1 MQLITSY
8 LIRLFAVGMGSFRER
23 GKTQNLIR
31 LIAIGMGAFHVY
43 TSYYGTFYPYVQRS
57 IPVMLSLVL
66 TFLTLRATKNQADSK
81 KVPLYDW
88 GLVALSVVTV
98 GYVTINS
105 DYLANRWPMTPSFPM
120 SAMEIAF
127 GVIASL
133 LILEATRR
141 ILGWTLV
148 IVAVVALLYT
158 YYGEY
163 SPFLV
168 LQHRAYTFEH
178 MLDYIYMTDNGI
190 WGVALGVAATY
201 IVLFII
207 FGAVAEKAGVADF
220 FIDFANSIAGHTKG
234 GPAKVAIFS
243 SGLIG
248 SVTGSTVANV
258 YTTGQFTIPMM
269 KRLGYKPSIAGAVE
283 ALASNGGQIMPPILG
298 ATAFILAA
306 YSGVPYIK
314 VAIASLI
321 PALLY
326 FGGLFW
332 FIHLEAHKSDLKGIP
347 RSEKPDVLKTLI
359 KGGHLM
365 SPLVVLIGCL
375 VYGFSPM
382 RSAFYAIVFT
392 IIISW
397 LRKETRLG
405 PWEII
410 DALEMGAR
418 NAVLIVITCAT
429 VGFVIGG
436 FLITGLGLN
445 VSSAIISLSG
455 GYFLV
460 SLFLVGLSCIVLG
473 MGMNTVAAFILVSV
487 VGVPALTAQGVDP
500 FVANMFVFYFA
511 LLSHITPPV
520 CLAIFAG
527 AQVAGANIWE
537 TAFVGMKM
545 SAVPYIMPFLIIFT
559 PSLLLLDTPANIA
572 LDTVAVAIG
581 FLFVISG
588 VQGWALARLNMI
600 ERALFLLTGA
610 CLIWPVIIMKGAG
623 VVLAVGLLAYESYR
637 SRRNTASDA

>member
-1 MQLITSY
+1 MNLITPY
-8 LIRLFAVGMGSFRER
+8 VVRLVAVGLS
-23 GKTQNLIR
+23 T
-31 LIAIGMGAFHVY
+31 FHIY
-43 TSYYGTFYPYVQRS
+43 TAYFGTFYPYVQRS
-57 IPVMLSLVL
+57 VPVMLALIL
-66 TFLTLRATKNQADSK
+66 TFLTVRASTKDRTSDAP
-81 KVPLYDW
+81 VPLYDW
-88 GLVALSVVTV
+88 GLALLAVPVI
-98 GYVTINS
+98 GYITFNS
-105 DYLANRWPMTPSFPM
+105 DYLANRWPMTPSFPVTDLQ
-120 SAMEIAF
+120 ITF
-127 GVIASL
+127 GVLASL

-141 ILGWTLV
+141 LLGWPLV
-148 IVAVVALLYT
+148 IVVVIALLYT

-178 MLDYIYMTDNGI
+178 MLDYIYLTDNGI

-207 FGAVAEKAGVADF
+207 FGAFAERAGVSEF
-220 FIDFANSIAGHTKG
+220 FIDIANSIAGHTRG

-243 SGLIG
+243 SGMIG

-269 KRLGYKPSIAGAVE
+269 KRLGYRPAVAGAVE

-326 FGGLFW
+326 FGGLLW
-332 FIHLEAHKSDLKGIP
+332 FIHLEASKTGLVGIP
-347 RSEKPDVLKTLI
+347 KSEKPDFLKVLL

-365 SPLVVLIGCL
+365 SPLAVLIGCL
-375 VYGFSPM
+375 VYGFSPV
-382 RSAFYAIVFT
+382 RAAFFAIVFT
-392 IIISW
+392 VIISW
-397 LRKETRLG
+397 VRKETRLG
-405 PWEII
+405 PREIVE
-410 DALEMGAR
+410 ALEAGAKS
-418 NAVLIVITCAT
+418 AVLIVVTCAA

-445 VSSAIISLSG
+445 VSSAIISMSG
-455 GYFLV
+455 GYFLGT
-460 SLFLVGLSCIVLG
+460 LFLVGLACMVLG

-487 VGVPALTAQGVDP
+487 AGVPALTAQGVDP
-500 FVANMFVFYFA
+500 LVANMFVFYFA

-527 AQVAGANIWE
+527 AQIANANVWE

-545 SAVPYIMPFLIIFT
+545 SAVPYLLPFLIVFT
-559 PSLLLLDTPANIA
+559 PSLLLFGTAEVIA
-572 LDTVAVAIG
+572 LNTLAVAIG
-581 FLFVISG
+581 FAFIISG
-588 VQGWALARLNMI
+588 VQGWALYKVGLVERL
-600 ERALFLLTGA
+600 LYFLVGG
-610 CLIWPVIIMKGAG
+610 CFIWPTMEVKAAALVLGAVAVTY
-623 VVLAVGLLAYESYR
+623 VVLRNKRVTAES
-637 SRRNTASDA
+637 S